1 MPFYDLVLT
10 QKKKKRKKEIRELWW
25 HQWKQKDRK
34 QKMDGKC
41 WHITVDKLQEV
52 HDIFRLGGSFF
63 FKKNSF

>member
-1 MPFYDLVLT
+1 MPFYDLVLK
-10 QKKKKRKKEIRELWW
+10 QKKKKKKWENYDDR
-25 HQWKQKDRK
+25 KQKDRK
-34 QKMDGKC
+34 LKMDGKC